1 MRPEPFPLEHKVF
14 LDWIRP
20 ATSVLDLG
28 CGDGE
33 LLSLLVRE
41 KKIKAQGIEI
51 DEQAIHKCVARGLS
65 VFHQDID
72 KGLSEYADKSFDYV
86 ILNQSFQQVK
96 KPDIVLTEGLRVSD
110 KVIISFPNFAHL
122 RARIRLCFNG
132 RAPMTASLPYEWH
145 DTPNTHFL
153 SIQDFVDY
161 CRARNIRV
169 EKSYFIENNRSVRI
183 LPNLFALTGIFMIS
197 KD

>member
-1 MRPEPFPLEHKVF
+1 MRSDPRPLEYKVF
-14 LDWIRP
+14 LDWIK
-20 ATSVLDLG
+20 AGASVLDLG

-33 LLSLLVRE
+33 LLSLLVKE

-51 DEQAIHKCVARGLS
+51 DEQAIYRCVARGLS

-72 KGLSEYADKSFDYV
+72 NGLSEYADKSFDYV

-96 KPDIVLTEGLRVSD
+96 KPDIVLTEALRVSD
-110 KVIISFPNFAHL
+110 KVIIGFPNFAHL

-132 RAPMTASLPYEWH
+132 RAPMTSSLPYEWH

-153 SIQDFVDY
+153 SILDFVDY
-161 CRARNIRV
+161 CRHRKITV
-169 EKSYFIENNRSVRI
+169 EKSQYIGSSRSVRI
-183 LPNLFALTGIFMIS
+183 LPNLFALIGIFMLS
-197 KD
+197 S